1 MNTRKTLGIILGI
14 AAISATIL
22 PVARADEADQATR
35 ITISQPI
42 QIPGKVLPAGTYWFV
57 LLGHGEN
64 LNVVE
69 ILDSDRSKLIALV
82 QAETA
87 ERREPSDKTVLTLA
101 ERPSDEPEALLTWFY
116 PGRMFGH
123 EFVYPKREQKQLAQ
137 CKQDSVTVGD

>member
-1 MNTRKTLGIILGI
+1 MNTRKTLGVILGI
-14 AAISATIL
+14 AAISVTIL

-35 ITISQPI
+35 ITVSQPI

-57 LLGHGEN
+57 LLDHGDN

-69 ILDSDRSKLIALV
+69 ILDSDRSKVIAIV
-82 QAETA
+82 QTLTA
-87 ERREPSDKTVLTLA
+87 ERGEPIGKTVLTLA

-116 PGRMFGH
+116 PGRTVGH

-137 CKQDSVTVGD
+137 YKQDSVTVGD

>member
-14 AAISATIL
+14 AAISVTIL

-35 ITISQPI
+35 ITVSQPI

-57 LLGHGEN
+57 LLDHGDN

-69 ILDSDRSKLIALV
+69 VLDSDRSKVIAIVPTL
-82 QAETA
+82 TA
-87 ERREPSDKTVLTLA
+87 ERGEPIGKTVLTLA

-116 PGRMFGH
+116 PGRTVGH

-137 CKQDSVTVGD
+137 YKQDSVTVGD

>member
-14 AAISATIL
+14 AAISVTIL

-35 ITISQPI
+35 ITVSQPI

-57 LLGHGEN
+57 LLDHGDN

-69 ILDSDRSKLIALV
+69 VLDSDRSKVIAIVPTL
-82 QAETA
+82 TA
-87 ERREPSDKTVLTLA
+87 ERGEPIGKTVLTLA

-116 PGRMFGH
+116 PGRTVGH

-137 CKQDSVTVGD
+137 YKQDSVTVED

>member
-14 AAISATIL
+14 AAISVTIL

-35 ITISQPI
+35 ITVSQPI

-57 LLGHGEN
+57 LLDHGDN

-69 ILDSDRSKLIALV
+69 VLDSDRSKVISIV
-82 QAETA
+82 QTLTA
-87 ERREPSDKTVLTLA
+87 ERGEPIDKTVLTLA
-101 ERPSDEPEALLTWFY
+101 ERPSDEPKALLAWFY
-116 PGRMFGH
+116 PGRTVGH

-137 CKQDSVTVGD
+137 YKQDSVTVGD

>member
-14 AAISATIL
+14 AAISVTIL

-35 ITISQPI
+35 ITVSQPI

-57 LLGHGEN
+57 LLDHGDN

-69 ILDSDRSKLIALV
+69 ILDSDRSKVIAIVPTL
-82 QAETA
+82 TA
-87 ERREPSDKTVLTLA
+87 ERGEPIGKTVLTLA

-116 PGRMFGH
+116 PGRTVGH

-137 CKQDSVTVGD
+137 YKQDSVTVGD

>member
-14 AAISATIL
+14 AAISVTIL

-35 ITISQPI
+35 ITVSQPI

-57 LLGHGEN
+57 LLDHGDN

-69 ILDSDRSKLIALV
+69 VLDSDRSKVISIV
-82 QAETA
+82 QTLTA
-87 ERREPSDKTVLTLA
+87 ERGEPIDKTVLTLA
-101 ERPSDEPEALLTWFY
+101 ERPSDEPIALLAWFY
-116 PGRMFGH
+116 PGRTVGH

-137 CKQDSVTVGD
+137 YKQDSVTVGD